1 MPVIT
6 NVNIKE
12 LPVLEEIKN
21 GDLLLVET
29 DKGTQT
35 IDFANFVVGPDNV
48 NFYNEVISL
57 SSGIITTNNSL
68 QTTTRS
74 ISTSIQD
81 YVNAKAASMSAT
93 VVSQYSKIFYQSGQ
107 LTFPVG
113 ATVSNSVVI
122 TLPVVGMTIGPE
134 NVNLTFNSTVVPA
147 LTQPFGFEGK
157 FYVVKVQAV
166 LPVMAKEFNESK
178 GNATSDYQNALEK
191 DWIESLQKKYKVK
204 INKKVLYNLGKS

>member
-122 TLPVVGMTIGPE
+122 TLPIVGMTIGPE

-147 LTQPFGFEGK
+147 LTGLLINCFPSVNGNTPF
-157 FYVVKVQAV
+157 Y
-166 LPVMAKEFNESK
+166 
-178 GNATSDYQNALEK
+178 
-191 DWIESLQKKYKVK
+191 SLQANLTSPSMVEVAVNYNVIK
-204 INKKVLYNLGKS
+204 LY